1 MAGKEVN
8 MMRRIVVAIGVAL
21 TAFVAVPAQAEQV
34 CGERAQLM
42 LHLEQQFSE
51 QPIAMGLTAK
61 GAVLEVLT
69 SPSGSWTFL
78 VTEPSG
84 RTCMVASGENWESLP
99 IRPAGQIS

>member
-1 MAGKEVN
+1 MLRSIIIALGVT
-8 MMRRIVVAIGVAL
+8 IIAFQADPVA
-21 TAFVAVPAQAEQV
+21 AQQV
-34 CGERAQLM
+34 CGERATLM
-42 LHLEQQFSE
+42 THLEQKFSE

>member
-1 MAGKEVN
+1 MC
-8 MMRRIVVAIGVAL
+8 RIVAAIGVAL
-21 TAFVAVPAQAEQV
+21 IAFVAAPARAEQV
-34 CGERAQLM
+34 CGERAKLM
-42 LHLEQQFSE
+42 LHLEQKFSE

-84 RTCMVASGENWESLP
+84 RTCMVASGESWETLP
-99 IRPAGQIS
+99 IKTAGQVS

>member
-1 MAGKEVN
+1 
-8 MMRRIVVAIGVAL
+8 MRRIVATIGVAL
-21 TAFVAVPAQAEQV
+21 IAFAALPAQAEPV

-42 LHLEQQFSE
+42 LHLEQKFSE
-51 QPIAMGLTAK
+51 QPVAMGLTAK

-78 VTEPSG
+78 VTDPSG
-84 RTCMVASGENWESLP
+84 RTCMVASGENWETLP